1 MLAGFQSAFATAG
14 SSQTERCQMK
24 TPQKILYEAS
34 VRSQGGRDG
43 RSVSDDGNLDVV
55 LVVPKELGGPGGA
68 GTNPEQLF
76 GAGYSACFLGAVKL
90 VGRTEK
96 IALPA
101 DTSVTAKVGMGPIEV
116 GYALTVEL
124 LVEMR
129 GLDQAVAD
137 SVLAK
142 AHERCPYSNATRGN
156 IEVKLTA
163 VT

>member
-1 MLAGFQSAFATAG
+1 
-14 SSQTERCQMK
+14 MK

-34 VRSQGGRDG
+34 VTSQGGRDG
-43 RSVSDDGNLDVV
+43 RSLSDDGNLDVV

-76 GAGYSACFLGAVKL
+76 AAGYSACFLGAVKL

-96 IALPA
+96 INLPA

-124 LVEMR
+124 VVEMR

-137 SVLAK
+137 GVLAK